1 MSKLFAF
8 NASNSI
14 TPVIED
20 GAYDSAH
27 QVWIGGEHTVGCSTQ
42 AGQGLGNTCDEAY
55 RAAEPDCAR
64 RCGPGEAVSGYTRAG
79 CWQNWFSGNYTGEV
93 FCNCGC

>member
-1 MSKLFAF
+1 MSQLFAF

-14 TPVIED
+14 TRVLEE
-20 GAYDSAH
+20 GAYDSTH
-27 QVWIGGEHTVGCSTQ
+27 QVWVGNNHTVGCSTQ
-42 AGQGLGNTCDEAY
+42 AGQGQGSTCNEAY

-64 RCGPGEAVSGYTRAG
+64 RCVPGQSVSGYTRAG
-79 CWQNWFSGNYTGEV
+79 CWTWWGGTYTAEV